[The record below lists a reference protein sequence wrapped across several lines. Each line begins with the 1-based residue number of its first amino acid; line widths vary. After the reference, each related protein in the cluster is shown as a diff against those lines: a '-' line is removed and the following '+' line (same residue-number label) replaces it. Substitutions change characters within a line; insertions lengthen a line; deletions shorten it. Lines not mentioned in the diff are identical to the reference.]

1 MQEKTSTCNISHSS
15 MHFMCPSALECE
27 LKKEKAVSY
36 VFLYSYVQLYL
47 LLYNFA
53 FSLLDS
59 LSFYA

>member
-1 MQEKTSTCNISHSS
+1 
-15 MHFMCPSALECE
+15 MCPSALECK